1 MKRLSVIIT
10 LFLVLMGCSQESN
23 TEANTEIDEEK
34 QQQILDFVNTDINQI
49 ASYETKANEILATVS
64 GENFKND
71 QELYTV
77 LTSQVIPE
85 FEKAMAKA
93 EELEVTVEELEPI
106 KKKVVDAL
114 DIYYEALLLEKEA
127 LENTDEVLIE
137 QSNEKVEEYMVAM
150 DEYHKEM
157 EEITTK
163 YGIDYQRN

>member
-23 TEANTEIDEEK
+23 TEANTKIDEEK
-34 QQQILDFVNTDINQI
+34 QQQILDFVNIDINQI
-49 ASYETKANEILATVS
+49 SSHETKANEILTTVS
-64 GENFKND
+64 GENFTND

-127 LENTDEVLIE
+127 LEKTDEVLIE
-137 QSNEKVEEYMVAM
+137 QSNAKVEEYMEAM

-157 EEITTK
+157 EEITNK